1 MLRFDRS
8 GAMRRMGFAVLTL
21 VLLAGS
27 GWADEWSRTYN
38 ISGKA
43 DLNVETTDA
52 SIIVDTWDKNTI
64 EANVTTRNY
73 KIGEGGITIEERQ
86 AGDAVSLILR
96 FPHEHLVFHS
106 TETAAWKSRIHM
118 PKQGQVKLHTGD
130 GSIHVSNL
138 KGNMELDSGDGN
150 LEVEGADGALHAHT
164 GDGHIRADGRFDG
177 LEIKTGDGRVD
188 TRAEAGSTLGETG
201 WEVDTGDGNVTLEF
215 HRIWRPMWN
224 CKAADGHI
232 NLEIPLT
239 VEGHLKDNHL
249 QGKLNGGGP
258 PLRVHTGDG
267 SIALRN
273 VGGKI

>member
-1 MLRFDRS
+1 
-8 GAMRRMGFAVLTL
+8 MRRMGFAVLTL

-38 ISGKA
+38 ISGKPE
-43 DLNVETTDA
+43 LKIETTDA
-52 SIIVDTWDKNTI
+52 GITVDTWDKNTI
-64 EANVTTRNY
+64 EAHVTTRNY
-73 KIGEGGITIEERQ
+73 KIGEGGITIEEKQ
-86 AGDAVSLILR
+86 VGDAVSLILR
-96 FPHEHLVFHS
+96 FPHEHFGVSFHGNRS
-106 TETAAWKSRIHM
+106 VEISIHM

-150 LEVEGADGALHAHT
+150 LEVENVDGALHART

-188 TRAEAGSTLGETG
+188 TRAETGSTLGETG
-201 WEVDTGDGNVTLEF
+201 WEVDTGDGSVTLEIPS
-215 HRIWRPMWN
+215 HL
-224 CKAADGHI
+224 KADVELQSGDGHI

-249 QGKLNGGGP
+249 QGKMNGGGLQ
-258 PLRVHTGDG
+258 LRVHTGDG
-267 SIALRN
+267 SIALKN
-273 VGGKI
+273 VGKI

>member
-1 MLRFDRS
+1 
-8 GAMRRMGFAVLTL
+8 MRRMGLAVLTL
-21 VLLAGS
+21 VLLTGS
-27 GWADEWSRTYN
+27 SWADEWSRTYS

-43 DLNVETTDA
+43 DLKVETTDA

-73 KIGEGGITIEERQ
+73 KIGEGGITIEEKQ
-86 AGDAVSLILR
+86 AGNAVALILR
-96 FPHEHLVFHS
+96 FPHEHLNFSFHGNRS
-106 TETAAWKSRIHM
+106 VEISIHM

-150 LEVEGADGALHAHT
+150 LEVEGADGALHART

-188 TRAEAGSTLGETG
+188 TRAETGSTLGETG
-201 WEVDTGDGNVTLEF
+201 WEVDTGDGNITLE
-215 HRIWRPMWN
+215 IPSN
-224 CKAADGHI
+224 LKADVELQSGDGHI

-239 VEGHLKDNHL
+239 VEGRLKDNHL